1 MDEIIIHF
9 IISSKE
15 TLYYIGE
22 DTQGRSDSIVYIE
35 NPNYNKPIKYKKN
48 KNKYI
53 FNDKN
58 AFIRVGAWVS

>member
-35 NPNYNKPIKYKKN
+35 NRFVFKHLLEKETRKTT
-48 KNKYI
+48 
-53 FNDKN
+53 
-58 AFIRVGAWVS
+58 